1 MRHQMEQ
8 LQQLMEQQQ
17 KLIKLLSLPMANQG
31 FTLPIGFSS
40 PLTGLSAVLSPGI
53 NTTAFQFSGP
63 SANENSSNAKGS
75 FCIPLVQIIQSPAQ
89 ESAST
94 SLISSDP
101 TQTAMYPPPPQDSGD
116 SMAENSILVQH
127 SSNEKPEIHV
137 SRLQLQMEEAETT
150 LDECIPEDENCP
162 RNLSPINEEKG
173 ELQLEQHAVTPFG
186 IQRNSKKPE
195 GLEERPIRPGIS
207 EKEKT
212 FEDFVEELL
221 KVDSELIQ
229 QDPQD
234 INEVK
239 VAPKKTFLKRGE
251 GIARFEKNKENILKE
266 ENRSPVCK
274 STKQFPKKVSFSS
287 QHRFSLPL
295 LNENKKHQNKK
306 QLISKKQID
315 SSELVESKAMKSV
328 CIDNSLEETKIKDH
342 TLKEKLDE
350 IKNSTDEGIQSDIN
364 VAEPPIKVES
374 PHKYSDRRK
383 SGCHHVQQDS
393 QEEDITTLEESQGRT
408 SKGSL
413 NINALENQHLMGV
426 DSQLKNCPNSF
437 SHESMER
444 QNQGQQIG
452 QIKMNQLQESS
463 NELPY
468 FNNVSH
474 LECLS
479 NKRTENI
486 DQTTNLDQQ
495 QAEKAQNE
503 DIANDTDSKKFLDR
517 ISPSIGFKRIND
529 KIIQVA
535 TDGLL
540 CQSAN
545 FGNQQIKDHDMDS
558 FGTTGLVPLAN
569 NEHSLGFVLK
579 NNSLSCGASN
589 AETDST
595 DNEDVCPKSQYHTHP
610 MKEILQTS
618 GQTDKNLDLSDD
630 VDYASDAPK
639 DDQSRQ
645 LQVKLLQ
652 LETEIERFKVENTAL
667 AKMKEKQ
674 ELAMES
680 LRKRM
685 DQFEHEKIEEIARL
699 DEYKKEEM
707 KKLQKAKQL
716 SEKHSATRAIFD
728 KKENEEMEFL
738 KHQLSQLQEDFRK
751 NESKWSHAH
760 KCLRNQIDTL
770 TKENIELRDELKA
783 VDCHRQ
789 EPMKK
794 TEISKKFETPV
805 SDAII
810 KGTSQRVSCRQRSRS
825 STPTGRRM
833 PVERRL
839 TPVDSELKLSG
850 KLTKRPENRKIEVR
864 EIHTRSPVHLR
875 SRSGTPTGW
884 KTSFQDRST
893 PDPALNIQQCTPNR
907 QRGRERKSPAPSVN
921 LSVFQRLNS
930 TSCTRGVQS
939 SNSGSSEDNSCMHL
953 QTTERVS
960 RSQNNTPKRQIQE
973 TQTLNQSSALR
984 SQERPPSGCRSRSAT
999 PRGRKTPLDSF

>member
-1 MRHQMEQ
+1 
-8 LQQLMEQQQ
+8 
-17 KLIKLLSLPMANQG
+17 
-31 FTLPIGFSS
+31 
-40 PLTGLSAVLSPGI
+40 
-53 NTTAFQFSGP
+53 
-63 SANENSSNAKGS
+63 
-75 FCIPLVQIIQSPAQ
+75 
-89 ESAST
+89 
-94 SLISSDP
+94 
-101 TQTAMYPPPPQDSGD
+101 
-116 SMAENSILVQH
+116 
-127 SSNEKPEIHV
+127 
-137 SRLQLQMEEAETT
+137 
-150 LDECIPEDENCP
+150 
-162 RNLSPINEEKG
+162 
-173 ELQLEQHAVTPFG
+173 
-186 IQRNSKKPE
+186 
-195 GLEERPIRPGIS
+195 
-207 EKEKT
+207 
-212 FEDFVEELL
+212 
-221 KVDSELIQ
+221 
-229 QDPQD
+229 
-234 INEVK
+234 
-239 VAPKKTFLKRGE
+239 
-251 GIARFEKNKENILKE
+251 
-266 ENRSPVCK
+266 
-274 STKQFPKKVSFSS
+274 
-287 QHRFSLPL
+287 
-295 LNENKKHQNKK
+295 
-306 QLISKKQID
+306 
-315 SSELVESKAMKSV
+315 
-328 CIDNSLEETKIKDH
+328 
-342 TLKEKLDE
+342 
-350 IKNSTDEGIQSDIN
+350 
-364 VAEPPIKVES
+364 
-374 PHKYSDRRK
+374 
-383 SGCHHVQQDS
+383 
-393 QEEDITTLEESQGRT
+393 
-408 SKGSL
+408 
-413 NINALENQHLMGV
+413 
-426 DSQLKNCPNSF
+426 
-437 SHESMER
+437 
-444 QNQGQQIG
+444 
-452 QIKMNQLQESS
+452 
-463 NELPY
+463 
-468 FNNVSH
+468 
-474 LECLS
+474 
-479 NKRTENI
+479 
-486 DQTTNLDQQ
+486 
-495 QAEKAQNE
+495 
-503 DIANDTDSKKFLDR
+503 
-517 ISPSIGFKRIND
+517 
-529 KIIQVA
+529 
-535 TDGLL
+535 
-540 CQSAN
+540 
-545 FGNQQIKDHDMDS
+545 MDS
-558 FGTTGLVPLAN
+558 FRTTGLVPLAN

-630 VDYASDAPK
+630 VDYASDAPSEIEETSTRVQTSQHSIYCRSK
-639 DDQSRQ
+639 SGKSTVKHNALSSTSSSENETLELKTNERRFHFPNNRPTRNKNKVMRRKANFVKKCGSSFTNTQTCDSKEPDLMQLSTSGQSAVLHSQPKMSRNSDLPAQMNSSSANIQEDDQSRQ

-652 LETEIERFKVENTAL
+652 LETEIERFKVENTTL

-716 SEKHSATRAIFD
+716 SAKHSATRAIFD

-738 KHQLSQLQEDFRK
+738 KQQLSQLQEDFRK

-833 PVERRL
+833 PMERRL

-864 EIHTRSPVHLR
+864 EIHTRSPVHQR

-893 PDPALNIQQCTPNR
+893 PDPALNIQQCTPNH

-921 LSVFQRLNS
+921 LSVFQRVNS

-999 PRGRKTPLDSF
+999 PRGRKTPLDSFDLEQKISRPSSVLSRKESTYFKRKVTNNNVREEIRYPDGKLEQFLANGSRIITFRNGTRKEVSADGQCVTITFFNGDVKTFMPDQKVIYYYADAKTTHTTYPNGMEMLQFPNNQIEKHYPDGKKEIIFPDQTVKHLFPDGREESIFPDGTIVNLQNNGDKTIEFNNGQREIHTSQYKRREYPDGTIKTVYSNGRQETKYSTGRVRIKDKEGNIILDKK